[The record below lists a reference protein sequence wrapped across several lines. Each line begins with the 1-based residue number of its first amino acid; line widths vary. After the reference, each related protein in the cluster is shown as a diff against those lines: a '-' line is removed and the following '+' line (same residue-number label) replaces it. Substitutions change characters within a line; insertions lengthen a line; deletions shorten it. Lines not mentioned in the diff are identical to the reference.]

1 MRVIFE
7 LNGANKIALSN
18 VNGIHPVKDQ
28 NRTKSLNERELLPD
42 HLSPSIGLL

>member
-7 LNGANKIALSN
+7 LNRAKTIALSN

-28 NRTKSLNERELLPD
+28 NRRKSLNKRELLPD
-42 HLSPSIGLL
+42 CVSPNIGLL

>member
-28 NRTKSLNERELLPD
+28 NRTKKSE
-42 HLSPSIGLL
+42 